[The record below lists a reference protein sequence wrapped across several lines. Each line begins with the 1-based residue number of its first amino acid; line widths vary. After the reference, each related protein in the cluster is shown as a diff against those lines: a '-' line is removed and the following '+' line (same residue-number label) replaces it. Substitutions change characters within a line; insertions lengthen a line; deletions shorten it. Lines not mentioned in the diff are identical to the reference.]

1 MVLLDTEPRNMQIEI
16 DEATVRDQGIQAM
29 REHLQREKRIRDA
42 SKSPEQRKEQKY

>member
-29 REHLQREKRIRDA
+29 REHVQREKRIRDA